1 MVRPIAVQHK
11 YESRRL
17 WQPVTEAILTKQYNA
32 ATRNKQVIEQKQ
44 RDIATE
50 LAKKNEEHPVE
61 LFDDAARLESG
72 RSALNARGR
81 QILEEELK
89 GLGYA
94 TDYDA
99 TEARLKQLALSDGS

>member
-17 WQPVTEAILTKQYNA
+17 WQPVTEAIVTKQYNA

-44 RDIATE
+44 RDIAMA
-50 LAKKNEEHPVE
+50 LAKKNELHPVE
-61 LFDDAARLESG
+61 LFDDGARMEAG
-72 RSALNARGR
+72 RPALNERGR
-81 QILEEELK
+81 QVLEAELK
-89 GLGYA
+89 GMGYA

-99 TEARLKQLALSDGS
+99 TEARLKQLALSEDS